1 MTKPFELL
9 REIVIVPF
17 DASWADEYRTI
28 ASALSGVFGDE
39 LFATHHVG
47 STAIAGM
54 RAKPIIDVLIEVRDI
69 ERVDG
74 FDDRMIALGYEPRG
88 EFGIAGRRFFVKYE
102 NGVRKQHVHT
112 FQRGHEAVGS
122 HLDFRDY
129 LMAHPD
135 VAGAYARLKDALAE
149 EFRDDIVG
157 YSDGKA
163 GFIAD
168 VIERAREERASVTR
182 WES

>member
-17 DASWADEYRTI
+17 DASWAHVYQSI
-28 ASALSGVFGDE
+28 AATLSKVFGND

-47 STAIAGM
+47 STAIGGL
-54 RAKPIIDVLIEVRDI
+54 RTKPIIDVLVEVHDI
-69 ERVDG
+69 TRVDG

-88 EFGIAGRRFFVKYE
+88 EFGIAGRRFYVRDE
-102 NGVRKQHVHT
+102 NGVRKEHIHA

-135 VAGAYARLKDALAE
+135 IADEYARLKDALAE
-149 EFRDDIVG
+149 KFRIDIIG

-163 GFIAD
+163 GFIAN
-168 VIERAREERASVTR
+168 VIERAQEERASVTR
-182 WES
+182 WEP